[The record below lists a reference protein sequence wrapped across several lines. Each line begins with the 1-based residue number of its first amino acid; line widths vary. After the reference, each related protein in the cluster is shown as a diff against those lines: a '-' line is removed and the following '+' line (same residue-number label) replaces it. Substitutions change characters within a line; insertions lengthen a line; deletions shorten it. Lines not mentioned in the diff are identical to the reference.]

1 MYLKNLQLLL
11 ILILFISPASS
22 ETLDSLKTDHE
33 YSLYSGTFDTLD
45 KEGDDKTSL
54 MGFEHRDTG
63 LFRNTILGKFAPVT
77 GGFISGDDA
86 IYLYTGIEAQYG
98 IGPLN
103 IIPSFSP
110 GYYEQGAGKKLGSA
124 LEFKSEIKLDI
135 KIFKNTKIGYSYNHI
150 SNNDWGDI
158 NPGINNKNF
167 SFSRIF

>member
-1 MYLKNLQLLL
+1 MYLKKLQLLL
-11 ILILFISPASS
+11 LLILFLSPANS
-22 ETLDSLKTDHE
+22 ETLDSLKNDHE

-45 KEGDDKTSL
+45 KEGDDQTSL

-98 IGPLN
+98 VGPLK

-124 LEFKSEIKLDI
+124 LEFKSEIKFDI
-135 KIFKNTKIGYSYNHI
+135 KLFKNTKIGYSYNHI